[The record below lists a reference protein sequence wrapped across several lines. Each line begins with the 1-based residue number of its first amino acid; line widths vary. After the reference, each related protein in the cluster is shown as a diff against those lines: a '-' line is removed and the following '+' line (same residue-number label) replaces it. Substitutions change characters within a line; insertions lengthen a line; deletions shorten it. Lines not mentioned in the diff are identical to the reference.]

1 MDKNIYQKSKG
12 KNISKKQGKRGIAA
26 VIAAAVVC
34 VAMAFGSVSPAFAD
48 DLTNT
53 VPSDE
58 NYKTNI
64 TTYIGEKD
72 ITAQYGPGYGP
83 YTVSGVIQSGSTT
96 SATTFAAGLP
106 LGTIFIDQDKVGMN
120 KGTFKVETT
129 DPNIL
134 AGIKKV
140 NGNVVGYDPTAASGL
155 KQLVPGEVNELKGN
169 LFSYIF
175 KDAAILP
182 DGSRANL
189 KITYSNAKIYV
200 DQRYL
205 AAPQGQQKFNGAVYL
220 ANGSAFSYGSTDNTN
235 FMNVSYRNN
244 AQSLINDVARNY
256 GSSFSNINAPYP
268 VEGHSLDATYQIVDD
283 NESPVNG
290 SFVFAMAGINL
301 DRDPGCL
308 NQNNVGKPL
317 WYSYANSP
325 EFSFFSEAMSI
336 NSGKVSK
343 NVYVRSND
351 NGIPDNPKTSGT
363 NNAYFYPSV
372 SASNGAIK
380 FISNKYVGNSSGSP
394 SYGGSDDSY
403 SSGFVTLADAGAG
416 IKVTATGHA
425 ASNSAMNTPAFN
437 SVQIWYRYTSSTG
450 PHGTIQ
456 TTSEGNY
463 GATLTDG
470 GTVLGPG
477 AYVITEGKTV
487 SYTMTPETGYKLSKL
502 SLNGTEVKFNG
513 EAVSKMK
520 KGDSLTV
527 TTAAG
532 KTATLQYKDDG
543 TYSLV
548 LPHALADEDI
558 AVTWEATTA
567 DLYVSKEWKDN
578 DDADRLRKNA
588 SSMPKVKLQRSV
600 DGGTTWQNVTGISE
614 QPVPTGQDT
623 QSSYKDGIYYI
634 QNGTSNHPYTWEYLP
649 VYTYDDS
656 GKVSRSILYKLV
668 EDPDPGLA
676 LYKNAQYSRDSFDL
690 VNADTKDKALK
701 YQTVSVKNEHVP
713 QTVYVEVTKIW
724 DDKDIKEKTPADK
737 NSYSRPDVTF
747 TLSAVNSDG
756 ATVDLN
762 GEEDGKDLTLTIKN
776 TESDTADSTTDNTYR
791 VNDYEYKAVFK
802 DLPTINNA
810 KAVTYTVS
818 ENSLEGWST
827 TQTELTNVY
836 NTSGD
841 LVGYSKSFTNKAIT
855 EENYNPVSL
864 SITKTDTNT
873 NETLVGAD
881 FSVYTDSGCTTKAS
895 QNSATGKGKVVSNTV
910 TTNESGGADVTF
922 NEAGTYWIKESKAP
936 VGYKDN
942 STVYEFKIDPE
953 LNKIELKNAD
963 DGHSTKWWQI
973 LFDLIFG
980 TNSDASKGWNK
991 DAKTLSVKDEP
1002 LTAGVLVSKIW
1013 ADNNNQ
1019 DAKRPTDTAN
1029 LPEVT
1034 LQWTTVADPSSAQD
1048 TDWTDM
1054 IIPASAGSG
1063 EGTTASVRVSY
1074 NGGYISSD
1082 NSAYTWNDL
1091 PAFRGGK
1098 LVSYRLKETGDIITD
1113 GIYTPSYDKT
1123 TFSLATVSADG
1134 SSATKRDQTVQVTN
1148 THDPQKITINAQK
1161 IWDDNSNHD
1170 SKRPG
1175 SVTVSLYKSVNGI
1188 ESRIADLPLN
1198 GTADEGDAKNRETEK
1213 TDDNTWNAVFTD
1225 LPAYENGSPVTY
1237 RLGETVPSK
1246 YTDSYSV
1253 SYTKTNGSSGDAS
1266 DTASVNSS
1274 DIKRTYDDNK
1284 KETTS
1289 ATIRV
1294 NNVQLLDI
1302 TATKYWIKGANANV
1316 RFQLYRTTVAQ
1327 TDSSQTAIKEVQSSI
1342 DTGKTINT
1350 WSPYGSG
1357 SELIE
1362 GWKPVSGASHLFVS
1376 SVFTYEDA
1384 APGDEES
1391 YVFENLPKYDLNGKE
1406 YIYRVYE
1413 TNSSGSATDTRYEA
1427 DYSSDGLSVA
1437 NTNKNVSDG
1446 TANINVIKVLEG
1458 RNWNNSDAFYFKI
1471 EPIKGVDNTGKA
1483 VDFTESEAGDKAQ
1496 VPLPYN
1502 GSAFTQIGTATN
1514 NNTSAS
1520 ARGRLVSFAPIS
1532 IPASSIQQEEPKTYY
1547 YKIYEVKTGDANAQP
1562 VKQKDDKG
1570 ITYAA
1575 QDPDASVWRAKTS
1588 IVRVVATNT
1597 GGRVSTSISWDP
1609 SPSGSGLVWK
1619 NDTPTFVNSYDASA
1633 KINAHIIKHIDGRE
1647 FSSGDSFSFYFSN
1660 LPGSIVRTSEN
1671 GNAITEPEGDTTATI
1686 TYNTKQKVVP
1696 SGSGNIFVPASAG
1709 ESGSGGAYRATKSDL
1724 DGYFKV
1730 GDLAHETADGK
1741 ATDTFIYEIYERPY
1755 TSSKDPSTAAND
1767 KYLILDSRRV
1777 YMKVVVTDNQDG
1789 TLSLDKSY
1797 WHDAACSEEP
1807 MTTQILVYKN
1817 DTEQGGT
1824 TIPAGTVAPAGADPS
1839 DSKYEYTPA
1848 AFFENTA
1855 AIDIPVV
1862 KEWKNGP
1869 AVEDVTLRLQ
1879 RHLFDLSEEGSLT
1892 DDYVKGKEDTWK
1904 ADTTK
1909 DEDFWI
1915 NVGSVYNVD
1924 RGEFLDEDGNP
1935 KHDTGSSDISSL
1947 RIEGKSHFN
1956 KNLPVYVTEGGTKYR
1971 AVYRLV
1977 EDDTSDAYE
1986 TTYRS
1991 VQPDSQQ
1998 TVKDGDNIFIDS
2010 GTMYVTNTVKATNVA
2025 NIAAVKQLQGRQWLS
2040 TDDFEFILEPLG
2052 KAEYDD
2058 KDNIS
2063 RINDTLAIPMPV
2075 TDTSRMSRTT
2085 GSGKDAIAVTHA
2097 KANHQTVD
2105 PNGGLERLARFGEI
2119 TFKVSDLVYDH
2130 TDRHMQGDF
2139 FYRMKEKLP
2148 DIVKTEGGNQSYPV
2162 AYTYS
2167 YKEDGETKTST
2178 VDITDKTLPSV
2189 PSGQTLVSVK
2199 WNNGLTYDC
2208 TEHFVHIKVREN
2220 RTSQLQV
2227 QVAYDE
2233 PEKYQGDI
2241 SKGTQFT
2248 PVFTNTYDAETAVT
2262 VSLEKRIMG
2271 REWKN
2276 GDNFDFVMM
2285 PLAGAPFEDYD
2296 VTEFYKNAQT
2306 ETDAEREAGLKD
2318 GKAIHNSDG
2327 QHVKRLTVTNAS
2339 EPVQILSM
2347 PKIKVTFSELNRKTK
2362 TDGELKYSNGTT
2374 PVPAG
2379 TRYGQFMYALE
2390 ETDEFNKLNENSTD
2404 LIEDDDTEYARVT
2417 VIDKSDGTLDYYVEM
2432 FVDRYAKTRRYV
2444 PDAQGEPTSQPAG
2457 NAIFVNQF
2465 KRDLSVTK
2473 AWAGAATSDV
2483 TLRLQWSVDEGNNKN
2498 WYNVDGTN
2506 WLAGIDGTKT
2516 ISKNA
2521 EGNALTVTWKDLP
2534 AYANISRNDDK
2545 TGTTS
2550 DDKELNDKWIYYNV
2564 IELPVDNVDI
2574 RYNKSAYSSGDTI
2587 NTKESDGTTSK
2598 YATES
2603 FHTGS
2608 EKGDDGKYVDPVNR
2622 VNNLYVT
2629 NFPHD
2634 IRGEVSFAVVKQ
2646 YIGSDWDDEVFSFI
2660 AEPVKSKLGGATEY
2674 TDYNETNNKMPAF
2687 NTNVV
2692 TAKKDS
2698 PKVSVNERV
2707 AYFGPLVIKRS
2718 DLGYDASSRKMKG
2731 EFVYRIREIVPDG
2744 AVKVT
2749 EGSGDGAKT
2758 VYYSVDSE
2766 GNWIRYTG
2774 DTHLVNIA
2782 AVDDGNSIDATVTFD
2797 GRDAGQFVPVFT
2809 NYSMVK
2815 VPLGGT
2821 KTWVG
2826 GDDSEH
2832 VNGLVTLD
2840 DNDNITAATDSLG
2853 LKLYRKLDSQEAASE
2868 VTADEAGRKLVAVWL
2883 SENRTSTVTGY
2894 ARIDN
2899 PSDVISI
2906 EAYNALDDTEKAAYQ
2921 EVRTASIER
2930 TANEKGNGSYVI
2942 KAKDGNEFVD
2952 PILNSVD
2959 ENGNRYTYSIAE
2971 SSVPSGYTA
2980 KTNGMNVINTYS
2992 RNDSI
2997 SVSKTWDDDN
3007 DAEGLRPDQINVH
3020 LYKEVTVQDG
3030 EGSQTK
3036 KIQVEVHNHEIE
3048 KQEGDVYPTVT
3059 WDDLPVYDSDGK
3071 KIKYIVEEEA
3081 VSGYTSTY
3089 SPDNKAHYYEK
3100 GSEQIKIELDGD
3112 TSTKQTIDIKNS
3124 LTPATD
3130 SLKVTKVWDD
3140 GSNVDG
3146 KRPES
3151 VTFEVYEYVW
3161 NKTDKKYDAA
3171 KKVSDKTLSLTASK
3185 AKKTTT
3191 GEGDSATTTTDT
3203 NTWEGKVTGLARTK
3217 NGKTVIYTVKEQTD
3231 PVSSDYEK
3239 AAVTGDQVSGFTVT
3253 NKHTPETTTAS
3264 ITKKWVDKNNVLNTR
3279 PKTVKFRLMRTYDG
3293 LNTPQQVDRPSDK
3306 TQKVVVKLSAD
3317 DGENDDSDT
3326 WSKTIRNLPANILV
3340 NGQSKPITYFWQE
3353 VVPKGYKAAGKFN
3366 NTEIEAVEGDGTST
3380 VAVDNNSTVTNTM
3393 VTGELDVTKTWDD
3406 SNDHY
3411 KLRPSAN
3418 DFGAKIRLFAGN
3430 TEITDFT
3437 DTTGITK
3444 TVSEGAEGRTNE
3456 FFVKFTGLPVFD
3468 ASGNKIT
3475 YRIDESEID
3484 GYSIDGTP
3492 VLTTS
3497 LSKAQGETAYKG
3509 GIGLTNKH
3517 TPDTVDVEVTKNWF
3531 DKDGYSHVNIDGY
3544 KSKLK
3549 LYADGVE
3556 VTDSYADKL
3565 TVTNADTSS
3574 SEALSPQFDIKWS
3587 GLPKYK
3593 AVGSGSSYR
3602 LEEIVYKVTEEH
3614 ITGYAEQPS
3623 YNNAG
3628 SNDKS
3633 NRKKTDAAYNGGAI
3647 NNVQLVSVDVEKTWE
3662 DNGNHDGKRGSVE
3675 VTLYRNG
3682 VEVGKK
3688 TLTENNAADG
3698 GVFNRSVD
3706 GNTWTW
3712 TKVWTGLAY
3721 ADNNGTP
3728 YNYTATE
3735 TDKPSGFLALS
3746 SASIRQILLNSWND
3760 AKDTMTFRVTNQH
3773 DDDKLSFSISKIWDD
3788 HSDADNLRPDT
3799 VSYTLYQEYE
3809 EQARTAVTSLP
3820 TGASVSGGAFENG
3833 KIKQIVN
3840 ITDKTQGTVSTV
3852 TLTGMPKYAAGGKE
3866 ISYSVEETAVTGY
3879 TTEVTG
3885 GQDAGFTVTNTHVPT
3900 SVSVTPSLQKAING
3914 RNFKSSDDLLG
3925 SKDKFT
3931 FVIEAATPGAPM
3943 PAKDHVTIDNL
3954 EGRLYPFSF
3963 DEITFTGKDMSDTLT
3978 AGSTKEFAYNV
3989 TEVNGGRTIDDLTYS
4004 AKTLTYTV
4012 TLERKSD
4019 GTIAVKSAVW
4029 SGGDG
4034 EQKDTFTNNYGGS
4047 IDLTLRKVWIDND
4060 DDATVIKVRPSEVN
4074 IRVKATATAETSAL
4088 VDKGFT
4094 RDTAAGTEAFEY
4106 TKTVRLTGSLDV
4118 SKWEDSTSLAGLP
4131 KYDSNGSRIV
4141 YSVSEDRVA
4150 NYEEAE
4156 IDKKTDLF
4164 IITNTYDSLT
4174 FTGIKKWVDNATHDN
4189 ATELNNK
4196 LTLQRSTDPDNDSS
4210 WENVTGYHIHWKND
4224 GRKVDSSYTQSF
4236 EITGLPKEQ
4245 SKDTRYVY
4253 RVVENLGSD
4262 YETYHK
4268 SYSNT
4273 DDTSTTTFNE
4283 ADQTDALYNGGTV
4296 TNTLGD
4302 IEISGNKTWIGG
4314 SESDRVNAD
4323 ENGAD
4328 MLGLALYRHVKGSTD
4343 APVRLTKDDS
4353 GKDLVVVWTH
4363 KTGNSSY
4370 VFKAKGSGSEVVAAT
4385 LKQFEDGTHKEYIY
4399 TVAEESEEVLAKYH
4413 ATYHGL
4419 DITNTANDRQ
4429 TITAQKVWA
4438 GDDDDK
4444 THRKEVSLQL
4454 YQTVDGAK
4462 KAVGNPVKVATGN
4475 NHEESMIATWADMP
4489 LYSDDH
4495 RITYT
4500 VEETGTPV
4508 GYTSTVEYGATVEG
4522 STEESWTSEPGENWN
4537 YKVRVTNTLGVDST
4551 KMIVEKKWDDS
4562 NDQDGIRPDSVT
4574 VSLMNGSEKAKDING
4589 DEVADIT
4596 LNEANNWKDT
4606 FENLPKTDARGKAIE
4621 YSVTEAAVEGYD
4633 AGYTYNKDRTKA
4645 VITNTHG
4652 TGKETITATKVWKD
4666 EPETIGTSLRTDVVL
4681 HLYGMDGDRIVYDAG
4696 PKTIKKNTD
4705 AASGD
4710 NAGTASWSDVP
4721 KRHYQNKDLDWKIVE
4736 EPVFGYSG
4744 KVSGNKTDGF
4754 TVTNSYTGPKAR
4766 VTVKKEW
4773 KDTYYDNYSGRPDKV
4788 TYELWKKV
4796 GESEAQKVEDKTV
4809 NVENDGSASYTWT
4822 DLPVTE
4828 KVETAADMEGEEAA
4842 VIELPVLY
4850 TVKEKPLDGDL
4861 GYLDPV
4867 IEATSTPGVF
4877 NAVNIHKTEL
4887 KNIKVRKVWND
4898 ENDHD
4903 GLRPDH
4909 ITVIVNN
4916 NKGLDV
4922 QKANITADESWT
4934 HTFRG
4939 LPVTDADG
4947 NKVTYEVEEK
4957 TVDGYSTVIS
4967 QDAAGPDEHTDSYTI
4982 TNTHGNQFITL
4993 EATKKWDESDG
5004 DKSGRHEVTFHLV
5017 KIYDEEGSGARKVLK
5032 GETDRTVAT
5041 GNNHEENLTAVWNHL
5056 PTMEKGRRV
5065 FYTVEEAD
5073 VDGYN
5078 CTVHD
5083 VIDSGRRTSPDEGS
5097 EQIFTVEVENAK
5109 GVIPPRGDVI
5119 YVDPRNPAGHFGSD
5133 RMIVSSKRYET
5144 TDEAKAAAEGL
5155 TDKPADPKHD
5165 GVKFT
5170 GWALNWDDNDNYVL
5184 VATYSDI
5191 PKEVIPIV
5199 TYIDPQSGDP
5209 ILVSVKSKDPY
5220 SVKVP
5225 DAPKHK
5231 GLRFLGWIK
5240 VKDEAGNTIF
5250 VAQYAPKASSTAG
5263 KGKGVG
5269 TGDDQNTEFALWI
5282 MVLMLSASLLAIYA
5296 YQRKRS

>member
-1 MDKNIYQKSKG
+1 
-12 KNISKKQGKRGIAA
+12 
-26 VIAAAVVC
+26 
-34 VAMAFGSVSPAFAD
+34 
-48 DLTNT
+48 
-53 VPSDE
+53 
-58 NYKTNI
+58 
-64 TTYIGEKD
+64 
-72 ITAQYGPGYGP
+72 
-83 YTVSGVIQSGSTT
+83 
-96 SATTFAAGLP
+96 
-106 LGTIFIDQDKVGMN
+106 
-120 KGTFKVETT
+120 
-129 DPNIL
+129 
-134 AGIKKV
+134 
-140 NGNVVGYDPTAASGL
+140 
-155 KQLVPGEVNELKGN
+155 
-169 LFSYIF
+169 
-175 KDAAILP
+175 
-182 DGSRANL
+182 
-189 KITYSNAKIYV
+189 
-200 DQRYL
+200 
-205 AAPQGQQKFNGAVYL
+205 
-220 ANGSAFSYGSTDNTN
+220 
-235 FMNVSYRNN
+235 
-244 AQSLINDVARNY
+244 
-256 GSSFSNINAPYP
+256 
-268 VEGHSLDATYQIVDD
+268 
-283 NESPVNG
+283 
-290 SFVFAMAGINL
+290 
-301 DRDPGCL
+301 
-308 NQNNVGKPL
+308 
-317 WYSYANSP
+317 
-325 EFSFFSEAMSI
+325 MSI
-336 NSGKVSK
+336 NSGKVSQ

-351 NGIPDNPKTSGT
+351 NGIPDNPNTSGT

-668 EDPDPGLA
+668 EDPDPGLP
-676 LYKNAQYSRDSFDL
+676 LYKKAQYSRDSFDL

-713 QTVYVEVTKIW
+713 QTVYVEVTKKW
-724 DDKDIKEKTPADK
+724 DDKDIKEKTPAGK
-737 NSYSRPDVTF
+737 NNYTRPDVTF
-747 TLSAVNSDG
+747 TLSAKNSANED
-756 ATVDLN
+756 VDLN
-762 GEEDGKDLTLTIKN
+762 GAAYGKDLTLTIAA
-776 TESDTADSTTDNTYR
+776 TESDADDSTDGTYK
-791 VNDYEYKAVFK
+791 VDDYNYKAVFK
-802 DLPTINNA
+802 NLPTIYNA
-810 KAVTYTVS
+810 KAVTYTVT
-818 ENSLEGWST
+818 ENTLDGWTT
-827 TQTELTNVY
+827 TQTELTDVY
-836 NTSGD
+836 DSSGN
-841 LVGYSKSFTNKAIT
+841 LVGYQKSFTNT
-855 EENYNPVSL
+855 PVVDEDNNPVSFR
-864 SITKTDTNT
+864 ITKTDSNT
-873 NETLVGAD
+873 NEALSGAE

-922 NEAGTYWIKESKAP
+922 NEAGKYWIKESKAP

-942 STVYEFKIDPE
+942 NTVYEFKINPE
-953 LNKIELKNAD
+953 LNKIELKDVDA
-963 DGHSTKWWQI
+963 GHSSKWWQI

-980 TNSDASKGWNK
+980 TNSDASKGWDK
-991 DAKTLSVKDEP
+991 ETKSLLVKDEP

-1034 LQWTTVADPSSAQD
+1034 LQWTTAENPEAAQD
-1048 TDWTDM
+1048 SDWTDM

-1098 LVSYRLKETGDIITD
+1098 LVSYRLKETGTVISD
-1113 GIYTPSYDKT
+1113 GTYADTYDKA

-1161 IWDDNSNHD
+1161 IWDDNSNQD
-1170 SKRPG
+1170 NKRPG
-1175 SVTVSLYKSVNGI
+1175 SVTISLYKSVNGI
-1188 ESRIADLPLN
+1188 ESRIADLPLD
-1198 GTADEGDAKNRETEK
+1198 GTADEGDAKNKETAP
-1213 TDDNTWNAVFTD
+1213 TDNNTWNAVFTD

-1246 YTDSYSV
+1246 YTDRYSV
-1253 SYTKTNGSSGDAS
+1253 SYTKTDGSSGDAS

-1274 DIKRTYDDNK
+1274 EIKRTYDDNK

-1342 DTGKTINT
+1342 DTGKTIKT

-1437 NTNKNVSDG
+1437 NTNKYVSDG

-1532 IPASSIQQEEPKTYY
+1532 IPASSIQQGESKTYY
-1547 YKIYEVKTGDANAQP
+1547 YKIYEVKTGGANAQP
-1562 VKQKDDKG
+1562 VEQKDDKG

-1609 SPSGSGLVWK
+1609 LPSGSGLVWK

-1696 SGSGNIFVPASAG
+1696 SGSGNIFVPAPAG
-1709 ESGSGGAYRATKSDL
+1709 EAAAGGAYRATKSDL

-1755 TSSKDPSTAAND
+1755 SSAKDPSTAAND

-1789 TLSLDKSY
+1789 TLNLDKSY

-1807 MTTQILVYKN
+1807 MTTQLLVYKN
-1817 DTEQGGT
+1817 DVQDGTT
-1824 TIPAGTVAPAGADPS
+1824 TIPAGTVAPAGASATD
-1839 DSKYEYTPA
+1839 DKYEYTPA

-1855 AIDIPVV
+1855 TIDIPVV

-1892 DDYVKGKEDTWK
+1892 DDYVKTKEAAWNTDTAK
-1904 ADTTK
+1904 
-1909 DEDFWI
+1909 EDFWL

-1924 RGEFLDEDGNP
+1924 RGEFLTDEGTP
-1935 KHDTGSSDISSL
+1935 KYDQESTDTSSL

-1991 VQPDSQQ
+1991 VQPDDAQ
-1998 TVKDGDNIFIDS
+1998 TVKPGDNIFIDS
-2010 GTMYVTNTVKATNVA
+2010 GTMYVTNTVTATNVA
-2025 NIAAVKQLQGRQWLS
+2025 NVAAVKQLQGRQWIDS
-2040 TDDFEFILEPLG
+2040 DDFSFTLEPIG
-2052 KAEYDD
+2052 RAVYDD
-2058 KDNIS
+2058 EDHI
-2063 RINDTLAIPMPV
+2063 IGDTFDETMPMPK
-2075 TDTSRMSRTT
+2075 TDTGRHSETSGE
-2085 GSGKDAIAVTHA
+2085 GSGRIATTHA
-2097 KANHQTVD
+2097 FKGNQTVD
-2105 PNGGLERLARFGEI
+2105 PNGGLERLARFGSIE
-2119 TFKVSDLVYDH
+2119 FKVSDLVYDH

-2167 YKEDGETKTST
+2167 YEDNRETKTKT
-2178 VDITDKTLPSV
+2178 VEITDKALPTLSDDK
-2189 PSGQTLVSVK
+2189 TLVSVK

-2208 TEHFVHIKVREN
+2208 TEHMVHIKVREN

-2233 PEKYQGDI
+2233 TTQGDI
-2241 SKGTQFT
+2241 STGTQFT
-2248 PVFTNTYDAETAVT
+2248 PVFTNTYDAEAAVQ

-2271 REWKN
+2271 REWKS

-2339 EPVQILSM
+2339 EPVQTLSM

-2483 TLRLQWSVDEGNNKN
+2483 TLRLQWSVDEGDNKN

-2521 EGNALTVTWKDLP
+2521 EGNALTVTWKNLP

-2574 RYNKSAYSSGDTI
+2574 RYNKSAYNSGDTI

-2603 FHTGS
+2603 FHTGN
-2608 EKGDDGKYVDPVNR
+2608 EKGTDGKYVDPADR
-2622 VNNLYVT
+2622 VNTLYVT
-2629 NFPHD
+2629 NFPQD
-2634 IRGEVSFAVVKQ
+2634 IRGEVGFGVVKQ

-2687 NTNVV
+2687 NTDVV
-2692 TAKKDS
+2692 NAQKDS
-2698 PKVSVNERV
+2698 SKVSVNERV

-2731 EFVYRIREIVPDG
+2731 EFVYRIREIVPNG

-2749 EGSGDGAKT
+2749 KGSGDSART
-2758 VYYSVDSE
+2758 VYYSEDSD
-2766 GNWIRYTG
+2766 GKWIRYTG

-2853 LKLYRKLDSQEAASE
+2853 LKLYRKLDSQETATE
-2868 VTADEAGRKLVAVWL
+2868 VEKDEAGRDLIAVWV
-2883 SENRTSTVTGY
+2883 SEKRTSTVTGY
-2894 ARIDN
+2894 ARIDD
-2899 PSDVISI
+2899 PAEVISI
-2906 EAYNALDDTEKAAYQ
+2906 EAYTALDDTEKAAYQ

-2942 KAKDGNEFVD
+2942 KAKDGNDFVD

-2980 KTNGMNVINTYS
+2980 KTSGMNVINTFS
-2992 RNDSI
+2992 KNDSI
-2997 SVSKTWDDDN
+2997 RVSKTWDDDN

-3020 LYKEVTVQDG
+3020 LYKEVTVEGG

-3036 KIQVEVHNHEIE
+3036 KIQVEVHHHEIE

-3130 SLKVTKVWDD
+3130 NLKVTKVWDD

-3146 KRPES
+3146 KRPDS
-3151 VTFEVYEYVW
+3151 VSFYVYEYVW
-3161 NKTDKKYDAA
+3161 DKTSKKYGSAS
-3171 KKVSDKTLSLTASK
+3171 KVDGKTLTLNADN
-3185 AKKTTT
+3185 AKSITT

-3231 PVSSDYEK
+3231 PVSSDYEN

-3253 NKHTPETTTAS
+3253 NKHTPETTTAK
-3264 ITKKWVDKNNVLNTR
+3264 ITKTWVDKNNVLNTR
-3279 PKTVKFRLMRTYDG
+3279 PKTVTFRLMRTYDG
-3293 LNTPQQVDRPSDK
+3293 LSTPEQVDRPSDSSK
-3306 TQKVVVKLSAD
+3306 KVVVKLSAD

-3326 WSKTIRNLPANILV
+3326 WSKTIRNLPKYILV
-3340 NGQSKPITYFWQE
+3340 DGTSKPITYFWQE
-3353 VVPKGYKAAGKFN
+3353 VVPKGYTATGIFN
-3366 NTEIEAVEGDGTST
+3366 SAEIEAVEGDGTST

-3393 VTGELDVTKTWDD
+3393 VTGELDVTKKWED
-3406 SNDHY
+3406 SNDHD

-3430 TEITDFT
+3430 TEIADFT
-3437 DTTGITK
+3437 ATTGITK

-3468 ASGNKIT
+3468 ASGNKII
-3475 YRIDESEID
+3475 YRIEESEID
-3484 GYSIDGTP
+3484 SYSIDGTP
-3492 VLTTS
+3492 ELTAS

-3549 LYADGVE
+3549 LYADGDD
-3556 VTDSYADKL
+3556 VTGTYADKL
-3565 TVTNADTSS
+3565 TVTNADTTS

-3647 NNVQLVSVDVEKTWE
+3647 NNVQLVSVDVEKTWD
-3662 DNGNHDGKRGSVE
+3662 DNDNHDGKRGNVK

-3682 VEVGKK
+3682 VAYDHEK
-3688 TLTENNAADG
+3688 TLSKDTAPEG
-3698 GVFNRSVD
+3698 GTFSVS
-3706 GNTWTW
+3706 GNKWIW
-3712 TKVWTGLAY
+3712 TKVWTALPY

-3746 SASIRQILLNSWND
+3746 SASIRQILLDSWNE
-3760 AKDTMTFRVTNQH
+3760 AKDTMTFSVTNHH

-3788 HSDADNLRPDT
+3788 HSDADNLRPET

-3809 EQARTAVTSLP
+3809 GQTKNAVTSLP

-3833 KIKQIVN
+3833 KIKQTVN
-3840 ITDKTQGTVSTV
+3840 KTDKTQGTVSTV
-3852 TLTGMPKYAAGGKE
+3852 TLTGMPKFAAGGKE
-3866 ISYSVEETAVTGY
+3866 ISYSVEETAVSGY
-3879 TTEVTG
+3879 TTNVTG

-3900 SVSVTPSLQKAING
+3900 SVSVKPALKKTIVG
-3914 RNFKSSDDLLG
+3914 RQFRNSTYYSDD
-3925 SKDKFT
+3925 DRFT
-3931 FVIEAATPGAPM
+3931 FVITSETPHAPM
-3943 PAKDHVTIDNL
+3943 PAHDHVTISNL
-3954 EGRLYPFSF
+3954 LGTTWGFSF
-3963 DEITFTGKDMSDTLT
+3963 DEIRFTGADVSDIEVGHSKTFTYDI
-3978 AGSTKEFAYNV
+3978 KEA
-3989 TEVNGGRTIDDLTYS
+3989 NGGRTLNELGYDPSVLRYVV
-4004 AKTLTYTV
+4004 TV
-4012 TLERKSD
+4012 TKNSD
-4019 GTIAVKSAVW
+4019 GTLTA
-4029 SGGDG
+4029 SGAWQDG
-4034 EQKDTFTNNYGGS
+4034 KNTFTNSYAGTT
-4047 IDLTLRKVWIDND
+4047 DLVIRKVWVD
-4060 DDATVIKVRPSEVN
+4060 DDADSTVETARPTSVD
-4074 IRVKATATAETSAL
+4074 ITVTANTAGDVSAL
-4088 VDKGFT
+4088 ETHGFT
-4094 RDTAAGTEAFEY
+4094 KTADNTYIRTIAVSGTADKKIWVNDT
-4106 TKTVRLTGSLDV
+4106 LT
-4118 SKWEDSTSLAGLP
+4118 GLP
-4131 KYDSNGSRIV
+4131 KYNTDGTLIN
-4141 YSVSEDRVA
+4141 YSVSESKVP
-4150 NYEEAE
+4150 NYKAAE
-4156 IDKKTDLF
+4156 IEKKGNVF
-4164 IITNTYDSLT
+4164 IVTNTYDAAE
-4174 FTGIKKWVDNATHDN
+4174 FTGTKIWDDGTGAKAHDN
-4189 ATELNNK
+4189 PTELKNR
-4196 LTLQRSTDPDNDSS
+4196 LRLYRTTDPESGTWHEVQDSKL
-4210 WENVTGYHIHWKND
+4210 HIHWNSD
-4224 GRKVDSSYTQSF
+4224 GHLSTTSYHQSF
-4236 EITGLPKEQ
+4236 TITGLLKE
-4245 SKDTRYVY
+4245 DTNGHAYTY
-4253 RVVENLGSD
+4253 KVVENLSD
-4262 YETYHK
+4262 STEHESYHVTYTNTGN
-4268 SYSNT
+4268 YSGK
-4273 DDTSTTTFNE
+4273 
-4283 ADQTDALYNGGTV
+4283 TDALYNGGTI
-4296 TNTLGD
+4296 TNRKGD
-4302 IEISGNKTWIGG
+4302 TVEVSGTKEWVGG
-4314 SESDRVNAD
+4314 SASDHKNVDA
-4323 ENGAD
+4323 NGAD
-4328 MLGLALYRHVKGSTD
+4328 ALGIKLYRKVKGAEGEPVEVTTD
-4343 APVRLTKDDS
+4343 DNNRP
-4353 GKDLVVVWTH
+4353 LVVVWN
-4363 KTGNSSY
+4363 GNDY
-4370 VFKAKGSGSEVVAAT
+4370 IFMAKDGNDNVAAKLDAEQT
-4385 LKQFEDGTHKEYIY
+4385 SGNEYVYSIKETNVPAGYHVNYDGFDIINSAAVTIE
-4399 TVAEESEEVLAKYH
+4399 
-4413 ATYHGL
+4413 AT
-4419 DITNTANDRQ
+4419 
-4429 TITAQKVWA
+4429 KVWA
-4438 GDDDDK
+4438 GDEDDTSK
-4444 THRKEVSLQL
+4444 RGEVKLTL
-4454 YQTVDGAK
+4454 YQTVNGAK
-4462 KAVGNPVKVATGN
+4462 KASTENAHKSISFHNPVTVATGEG
-4475 NHEESMIATWADMP
+4475 HTADMTASWADMP
-4489 LYSDDH
+4489 LFIDGH
-4495 RITYT
+4495 EVTYT
-4500 VEETGTPV
+4500 VEESGTPD
-4508 GYTSTVEYGATVEG
+4508 GYTAVVEYGETQTAEGQETTV
-4522 STEESWTSEPGENWN
+4522 WTKTIPDNWN

-4606 FENLPKTDARGKAIE
+4606 FENLPKTDDKGNVNK
-4621 YSVTEAAVEGYD
+4621 YTVSEAAVDGYEAAYSYSD
-4633 AGYTYNKDRTKA
+4633 DKTKA

-4696 PKTIKKNTD
+4696 TKTISKNKAPD
-4705 AASGD
+4705 GE

-4736 EPVFGYSG
+4736 EPVFGYTG

-4754 TVTNSYTGPKAR
+4754 TVTNSYTGPKAKI
-4766 VTVKKEW
+4766 TVNKEW
-4773 KDTYYDNYSGRPDKV
+4773 KDTYYDDYSARPGKV

-4796 GESEAQKVEDKTV
+4796 GDAEAKKVEEKTV
-4809 NVENDGSASYTWT
+4809 NVENDGSASYTWN

-4842 VIELPVLY
+4842 VTELPVLY
-4850 TVKEKPLDGDL
+4850 TVKEQPIDGDL

-4957 TVDGYSTVIS
+4957 AVDGYSTVIS

-5004 DKSGRHEVTFHLV
+5004 DKSGRHDVTFHLV

-5073 VDGYN
+5073 VEGYN

-5083 VIDSGRRTSPDEGS
+5083 VIDSGRRTSPDEGN

-5250 VAQYAPKASSTAG
+5250 VAQYAPKSSSTAG